1 MRTCYINVS
10 PKDVEHIVSQ
20 IKEQN
25 PDGVIVLA
33 PINPMNTYAPGKKRD
48 VFRITFEAIIPTEAI
63 TGKNC
68 LMNFGGMMLL
78 MLPKNRIEPQFLKRE

>member
-1 MRTCYINVS
+1 MRTCYIDVS

-33 PINPMNTYAPGKKRD
+33 PINPMNTYAQVKKEMFSELLSKRL
-48 VFRITFEAIIPTEAI
+48 FRQ
-63 TGKNC
+63 K
-68 LMNFGGMMLL
+68 LL
-78 MLPKNRIEPQFLKRE
+78 QVKTV